1 MSAKGPSIAPRQSP
15 VAQSP
20 IAIAGSPP
28 SSASAGSTPKSIASP
43 NTHSNNTASSSPNR
57 HDTATANPTTTPK
70 SLNTKGLT
78 SIMTSKEWVLPP
90 RPKPGR
96 KPSVDT
102 PASKRK
108 AQNRAAQRAFRER
121 RATRVQELEE
131 KLMEVEKEK
140 DIKEMALINTINKL
154 KAENSFLTKSM
165 EQVRQ
170 EMAMF
175 RASQEEMRQQ
185 LPLQHAQSHQQHSSP
200 RMHNQQQQSIAP
212 APVPPPPQQQQQ
224 QFFKRQ
230 SRSTTSYSQFE
241 QQQQQQQQYYTSNS
255 GQNSSP
261 LNNISPTGSS
271 YSLQQISPAPSAD
284 SPPNVT
290 SRNNFQP
297 HSTISRNNSSNSNQT
312 QHTLTPVSN
321 NTTPDKA
328 FASGSNGNTGAI
340 DASEFDCGVC
350 IKDECLC
357 ESVGLKEPRK
367 TGAELELENQLSSIK
382 PQPAVSLSRK
392 RKAQSVDDVQ
402 EIDFTRQFSTK
413 AKPMPDLTKL
423 RKQEQNSRRENTG
436 SSVTRGV
443 LDQSKPQSKSGDGSS
458 EFNEDSPMEN
468 CGFCSDDTPCVCR
481 EAAKE
486 AARLNA
492 SLNGPDNIIVEE
504 DEEQHADHEINEQ
517 DGDENTLPPLQFNLT
532 SNNNTTKMALP
543 VMHPGPSVEIR
554 DITNLTPGAVP
565 TIIPRPN
572 QSSSDTLTSQQTQ
585 SEEDANTNGDSG
597 SGCTGNPGTC
607 RQCQMDPMSTLFCT
621 TVASKSRDSSIR
633 SNLSRNP
640 SRTSLS
646 LNFGPNTPSA
656 TLLNSNSS
664 NDSNSNN
671 SNSNN
676 SNSSNSNDSNSNNSN
691 SNNSNS
697 NDSNN
702 NNNYNNNNNNSN
714 APSPIPPPLIASNST
729 TNIAASPGGGVNGL
743 SAFMPTTPGSGS
755 SGSDGTGG
763 GMFIPCADAYKT
775 LSRHKKFNS
784 VDFSTLVGKLT
795 TRGMQVEVQSV
806 ANVLRELDRRLYN

>member
-1 MSAKGPSIAPRQSP
+1 MSTKGPSIAPRQLS

-28 SSASAGSTPKSIASP
+28 SSASAGSTPRSAASP
-43 NTHSNNTASSSPNR
+43 NTHNNNATSPPN
-57 HDTATANPTTTPK
+57 NPTARSLTTK
-70 SLNTKGLT
+70 SVTL
-78 SIMTSKEWVLPP
+78 IMTSKEWVLPP

-154 KAENSFLTKSM
+154 KAENNFLTKSM
-165 EQVRQ
+165 EQIRQ

-175 RASQEEMRQQ
+175 RASQEEIRLQMPQQ
-185 LPLQHAQSHQQHSSP
+185 QGQQQQTQQQNIAPAPPQQFSKRHSSNTSSSSYSQLSLQP
-200 RMHNQQQQSIAP
+200 AQQQQQS
-212 APVPPPPQQQQQ
+212 QQQQ
-224 QFFKRQ
+224 R
-230 SRSTTSYSQFE
+230 
-241 QQQQQQQQYYTSNS
+241 QQQQYFAGFNA
-255 GQNSSP
+255 GQNPSP
-261 LNNISPTGSS
+261 LNNISPAGSS

-284 SPPNVT
+284 LPPNGT
-290 SRNNFQP
+290 TRNSFQP
-297 HSTISRNNSSNSNQT
+297 HGVISRNNSSNSNST

-321 NTTPDKA
+321 NNTPDKL
-328 FASGSNGNTGAI
+328 FASNNNNNNGGV
-340 DASEFDCGVC
+340 DSSEFDCGVC

-357 ESVGLKEPRK
+357 ESVGLKEPHK
-367 TGAELELENQLSSIK
+367 TEAERELENQLNSIK
-382 PQPAVSLSRK
+382 PQAAVTLRRK
-392 RKAQSVDDVQ
+392 RKAQSINDVE
-402 EIDFTRQFSTK
+402 EIDFTRQFATK
-413 AKPMPDLTKL
+413 AKPMPDLNKL
-423 RKQEQNSRRENTG
+423 RKQDQKLSNTVV
-436 SSVTRGV
+436 SVTKHNHQHNQPRSRSI
-443 LDQSKPQSKSGDGSS
+443 DKIDNSD
-458 EFNEDSPMEN
+458 FNEDSPMEN

-492 SLNGPDNIIVEE
+492 SLNEPNNIIVEE
-504 DEEQHADHEINEQ
+504 EEEQVDGETNGQGSDH
-517 DGDENTLPPLQFNLT
+517 NTLPPLQFNLT
-532 SNNNTTKMALP
+532 SNNNNTKMALP

-565 TIIPRPN
+565 TVIPRPN
-572 QSSSDTLTSQQTQ
+572 QSSTESSSSSQPQT
-585 SEEDANTNGDSG
+585 EEDANSNEDTG

-607 RQCQMDPMSTLFCT
+607 KQCQMDPMSTLFCT
-621 TVASKSRDSSIR
+621 TVASKSNDSSIR
-633 SNLSRNP
+633 PNLSRNN
-640 SRTSLS
+640 SRASLL

-656 TLLNSNSS
+656 SGA
-664 NDSNSNN
+664 NN
-671 SNSNN
+671 KNN
-676 SNSSNSNDSNSNNSN
+676 
-691 SNNSNS
+691 
-697 NDSNN
+697 
-702 NNNYNNNNNNSN
+702 N
-714 APSPIPPPLIASNST
+714 APSPIPPPLIATNSSN
-729 TNIAASPGGGVNGL
+729 NLAASPGAGLSGL
-743 SAFMPTTPGSGS
+743 SALVPTTPGSVSNNGNNSDS
-755 SGSDGTGG
+755 STG

>member
-1 MSAKGPSIAPRQSP
+1 MTTKGPSIAPRQQS

-20 IAIAGSPP
+20 IALAGSPP
-28 SSASAGSTPKSIASP
+28 SSASAGSTPRSVASP
-43 NTHSNNTASSSPNR
+43 NNPHNNNNNNNNVASPPNNA
-57 HDTATANPTTTPK
+57 ATRNLTTK
-70 SLNTKGLT
+70 SVTL
-78 SIMTSKEWVLPP
+78 IMTSKEWVLPP

-154 KAENSFLTKSM
+154 KAENNFLTKSM
-165 EQVRQ
+165 EQIRQ

-175 RASQEEMRQQ
+175 RASQEEMR
-185 LPLQHAQSHQQHSSP
+185 LQMSP
-200 RMHNQQQQSIAP
+200 RQHGHS
-212 APVPPPPQQQQQ
+212 QQQQQ
-224 QFFKRQ
+224 QQQQQQVLPQPPRQNIAPAPPQQFSKRH
-230 SRSTTSYSQFE
+230 SSNSSSSSYSQLSLQPTQQQ
-241 QQQQQQQQYYTSNS
+241 QQQQQQQQYYANL
-255 GQNSSP
+255 NAVLNPSP

-284 SPPNVT
+284 LPPT
-290 SRNNFQP
+290 GTTRNGYQIRN
-297 HSTISRNNSSNSNQT
+297 TMSRNNSSNSNST
-312 QHTLTPVSN
+312 QHTLTPISN
-321 NTTPDKA
+321 NNTPDKIYSTSNTSNNNDNNGGGA
-328 FASGSNGNTGAI
+328 VGS
-340 DASEFDCGVC
+340 SEFDCGVC

-367 TGAELELENQLSSIK
+367 TDAERELENQINSIK
-382 PQPAVSLSRK
+382 PQPAVTLRRK
-392 RKAQSVDDVQ
+392 RKAQSIEDVE
-402 EIDFTRQFSTK
+402 EIDFTRQFATK
-413 AKPMPDLTKL
+413 AKPMPDLNKL
-423 RKQEQNSRRENTG
+423 RKHDQKLNTTVASTTNHNHHQHIQSR
-436 SSVTRGV
+436 
-443 LDQSKPQSKSGDGSS
+443 SKSIDKIDNSD
-458 EFNEDSPMEN
+458 FNEDSPMEN

-492 SLNGPDNIIVEE
+492 SLNGPDSVIVEEEE
-504 DEEQHADHEINEQ
+504 DEEQEEGMNGQGNDH
-517 DGDENTLPPLQFNLT
+517 NTLPPLQFNLT
-532 SNNNTTKMALP
+532 SNNSNTKMALP

-565 TIIPRPN
+565 TVIPRPN
-572 QSSSDTLTSQQTQ
+572 QSSSDSPSSSSSSQQQ
-585 SEEDANTNGDSG
+585 QQMEENGNSNEDSAG
-597 SGCTGNPGTC
+597 GCTGNPGTC

-621 TVASKSRDSSIR
+621 TVASKSNDSSIR
-633 SNLSRNP
+633 SNLSRTN
-640 SRTSLS
+640 SRASLL
-646 LNFGPNTPSA
+646 LNFGPGTPGA
-656 TLLNSNSS
+656 SS
-664 NDSNSNN
+664 NNNGNNN
-671 SNSNN
+671 SN
-676 SNSSNSNDSNSNNSN
+676 
-691 SNNSNS
+691 
-697 NDSNN
+697 
-702 NNNYNNNNNNSN
+702 N
-714 APSPIPPPLIASNST
+714 APSPIPPPLLASNSSN
-729 TNIAASPGGGVNGL
+729 NIAASPGASGL
-743 SAFMPTTPGSGS
+743 NAFTALLPSTPGSGS
-755 SGSDGTGG
+755 GSNNNDGASGSGG